1 MPGKQARINPALDN
15 VITILVQNKDDQSVL
30 GALNCSEF
38 DGYSGVGAVLDA
50 LLESV
55 GLKYSDDG
63 KSLVRLADPDIK
75 LKWLEPKAQNTRSA
89 REGGGAT
96 LDGLAREGLAHDADG
111 GEVGGAAR
119 RALDMT
125 YVMSMRSRRAI
136 RWHACI
142 RI

>member
-1 MPGKQARINPALDN
+1 
-15 VITILVQNKDDQSVL
+15 
-30 GALNCSEF
+30 
-38 DGYSGVGAVLDA
+38 VLDA

-75 LKWLEPKAQNTRSA
+75 LKWLEPKAQNTRAA